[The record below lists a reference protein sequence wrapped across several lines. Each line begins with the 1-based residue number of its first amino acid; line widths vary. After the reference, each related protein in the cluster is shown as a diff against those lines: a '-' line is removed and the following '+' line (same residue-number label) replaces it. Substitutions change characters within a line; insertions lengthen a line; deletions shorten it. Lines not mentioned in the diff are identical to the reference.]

1 VPAITEEWRTNRQ
14 RFSQQLTIP
23 EHRPSGALVRPAE
36 AYTRAKAESATWSA
50 NSLTGRAVPLAAESA
65 PHVKGGFTEVRK
77 SYELARTKL

>member
-36 AYTRAKAESATWSA
+36 AYTRA